1 MSSVCVVD
9 ANRICAQ
16 CILRQF
22 WFYSTTRND
31 LLYYSIL
38 FNDKYR
44 SNLPRII
51 ITTTHRSKTKQTCR
65 LKERER
71 FYWCAFSRIYSLSL
85 FSSLSLG
92 EIAPIQFLSNGLVV
106 RFLIK
111 FINHRVLFYR
121 RARSILASS
130 NQTLVDSKASL
141 RRTCRKR
148 FRSRRNTRVVMHLF
162 SHCKTRTGSKKPTTL
177 RLCILTPTKSRSTD
191 GWKIIK
197 ILNYQN

>member
-1 MSSVCVVD
+1 MG
-9 ANRICAQ
+9 
-16 CILRQF
+16 L
-22 WFYSTTRND
+22 
-31 LLYYSIL
+31 L

-71 FYWCAFSRIYSLSL
+71 FYC
-85 FSSLSLG
+85 
-92 EIAPIQFLSNGLVV
+92 
-106 RFLIK
+106 
-111 FINHRVLFYR
+111 
-121 RARSILASS
+121 ILASS

-148 FRSRRNTRVVMHLF
+148 FRSRRNTRVVTHLF

-177 RLCILTPTKSRSTD
+177 RLCILIPTKSRSTD

-197 ILNYQN
+197 TLNYQN

>member
-31 LLYYSIL
+31 FLYYSIL

-65 LKERER
+65 LKEHER
-71 FYWCAFSRIYSLSL
+71 FYWFAFSRIYSLSL

-148 FRSRRNTRVVMHLF
+148 FRSRRNTRVVTHLF

-177 RLCILTPTKSRSTD
+177 RLCILIPTKSRSTD

-197 ILNYQN
+197 TLNYQN